1 MTARTTLAVIT
12 VSLVSLTSCATTI
25 IDTAPTTTAVAPT
38 TTIPSGT
45 PDELFAQMQQTIALL
60 SKALSESNKGVA
72 RLRLAEI
79 ESIWSTLKP
88 QVAERG
94 NQFVQDMQRI
104 VDLAIS
110 SIERNRPADAD
121 KSLRFLT
128 LVIETL

>member
-45 PDELFAQMQQTIALL
+45 PDELFAQMQQTIVLL

-94 NQFVQDMQRI
+94 DQFVQDMQRI

>member
-88 QVAERG
+88 QVAER
-94 NQFVQDMQRI
+94 DR
-104 VDLAIS
+104 
-110 SIERNRPADAD
+110 
-121 KSLRFLT
+121 KS
-128 LVIETL
+128 VV

>member
-1 MTARTTLAVIT
+1 MTARTTLAVLI
-12 VSLVSLTSCATTI
+12 VSLVSLTSCATTFI
-25 IDTAPTTTAVAPT
+25 STAPTTTAVAPT

-94 NQFVQDMQRI
+94 DQFVQDIQRI

-128 LVIETL
+128 LVIEAL

>member
-1 MTARTTLAVIT
+1 MKPTSTLAILT
-12 VSLVSLTSCATTI
+12 VSLVSLTSCATTFI
-25 IDTAPTTTAVAPT
+25 STAPTTTVVAPT
-38 TTIPSGT
+38 TTLPSGS
-45 PDELFAQMQQTIALL
+45 PDELFAQMQQTIAFL

-72 RLRLAEI
+72 RLRLAEV

-88 QVAERG
+88 QVTERG
-94 NQFVQDMQRI
+94 DQFVQDIQRI

-128 LVIETL
+128 LVIEAL

>member
-1 MTARTTLAVIT
+1 MTARTTLAVLI
-12 VSLVSLTSCATTI
+12 VSLVSLTSCATTF

-94 NQFVQDMQRI
+94 DQFVEDIQRI

>member
-94 NQFVQDMQRI
+94 DQFVQDMQRI

-110 SIERNRPADAD
+110 SIERNRPAYAD
-121 KSLRFLT
+121 KSLRFFT

>member
-1 MTARTTLAVIT
+1 MKPTSTLAILT
-12 VSLVSLTSCATTI
+12 VSLVSLTSCATTFI
-25 IDTAPTTTAVAPT
+25 STAPTTTVVAPT
-38 TTIPSGT
+38 TTLPSGS
-45 PDELFAQMQQTIALL
+45 PDELFAQMQQTIAFL

-72 RLRLAEI
+72 RVRLAEV

-88 QVAERG
+88 QVTERG
-94 NQFVQDMQRI
+94 DQFVQDIQRI

-128 LVIETL
+128 LVIEAL

>member
-25 IDTAPTTTAVAPT
+25 IDTAPTTTSVAPT

-94 NQFVQDMQRI
+94 DQFVQDMQRI

>member
-1 MTARTTLAVIT
+1 
-12 VSLVSLTSCATTI
+12 
-25 IDTAPTTTAVAPT
+25 
-38 TTIPSGT
+38 
-45 PDELFAQMQQTIALL
+45 MQQTIALL

-94 NQFVQDMQRI
+94 DQFVQDIQRI

>member
-60 SKALSESNKGVA
+60 SKAFSESNKGVA

-94 NQFVQDMQRI
+94 DQFVQDMQRI

>member
-1 MTARTTLAVIT
+1 MSARTTLAVIT

-79 ESIWSTLKP
+79 ESIWSMLKP

-94 NQFVQDMQRI
+94 DQLVQDMQRI

-110 SIERNRPADAD
+110 SIERNRRADAD

>member
-1 MTARTTLAVIT
+1 MTARTTLAVLI
-12 VSLVSLTSCATTI
+12 VSLVSLTSCATTF

-94 NQFVQDMQRI
+94 DQFVQDIQRI

>member
-94 NQFVQDMQRI
+94 DQFVQDMQRI

>member
-1 MTARTTLAVIT
+1 MKATPTLAILA
-12 VSLVSLTSCATTI
+12 VSLISLTSCATTI
-25 IDTAPTTTAVAPT
+25 IDTAPTTTAVAAT
-38 TTIPSGT
+38 TTLPSGT
-45 PDELFAQMQQTIALL
+45 PDELFAQMQETIAFL

-72 RLRLAEI
+72 KVRLAEI

-88 QVAERG
+88 QVTDRG
-94 NQFVQDMQRI
+94 DQFVEDIQRI

-128 LVIETL
+128 LVMETL

>member
-1 MTARTTLAVIT
+1 MKPTSTLAILT
-12 VSLVSLTSCATTI
+12 VSLVSLTSCATTF
-25 IDTAPTTTAVAPT
+25 IDTAPTTRAVAP

-94 NQFVQDMQRI
+94 DQFVEDIQRI

>member
-94 NQFVQDMQRI
+94 DQLVQDMQRI

-110 SIERNRPADAD
+110 SVERNRPADAD
-121 KSLRFLT
+121 KSLRFLA
-128 LVIETL
+128 LVMEAL

>member
-1 MTARTTLAVIT
+1 MKTTPTLAVLA
-12 VSLVSLTSCATTI
+12 VSLFSLTSCATTI

-38 TTIPSGT
+38 TTLPSGT
-45 PDELFAQMQQTIALL
+45 PDELFAQMQETIAFL

-72 RLRLAEI
+72 RLRVAEI

-88 QVAERG
+88 QVADRG
-94 NQFVQDMQRI
+94 DQFVQDIQRI

-110 SIERNRPADAD
+110 SVERNRPADAD

-128 LVIETL
+128 LVMETL

>member
-1 MTARTTLAVIT
+1 MTAKSALAILA

-25 IDTAPTTTAVAPT
+25 INTAPTTTAVAPT
-38 TTIPSGT
+38 TTLPSGT

-72 RLRLAEI
+72 KVRLADI

-88 QVAERG
+88 QVTERG
-94 NQFVQDMQRI
+94 DQFVQDIQRI

-110 SIERNRPADAD
+110 SVERNRPADAD

-128 LVIETL
+128 LVMETL

>member
-38 TTIPSGT
+38 TTIQSGT

-94 NQFVQDMQRI
+94 DQFVQDMQRI

>member
-1 MTARTTLAVIT
+1 MKPTSTLAILT
-12 VSLVSLTSCATTI
+12 VSLVSLTSCATTFI
-25 IDTAPTTTAVAPT
+25 STAPTTTVVAPT
-38 TTIPSGT
+38 TTLPSGS
-45 PDELFAQMQQTIALL
+45 PDELFAQMQQTIAFL

-72 RLRLAEI
+72 RVRLAEV

-88 QVAERG
+88 QVTERG
-94 NQFVQDMQRI
+94 DQFVEDIQRI

-128 LVIETL
+128 LVIEAL

>member
-1 MTARTTLAVIT
+1 MKPTSTLAILT
-12 VSLVSLTSCATTI
+12 VSLVSLTSCATTFI
-25 IDTAPTTTAVAPT
+25 STAPTTTVVAPT
-38 TTIPSGT
+38 TTLPSGS
-45 PDELFAQMQQTIALL
+45 PDELFAQMQQTIAFL

-72 RLRLAEI
+72 RVRLAEI

-88 QVAERG
+88 QVTERG
-94 NQFVQDMQRI
+94 DQFVQDIQRI

-128 LVIETL
+128 LVIEAL

>member
-1 MTARTTLAVIT
+1 MTARTTLAVLI
-12 VSLVSLTSCATTI
+12 VSLVSLTSCATTF

-94 NQFVQDMQRI
+94 DQFVEDIQRI
-104 VDLAIS
+104 IDLAIS

>member
-25 IDTAPTTTAVAPT
+25 INTAPTTTAVAPT

-72 RLRLAEI
+72 KLRLAEI

-94 NQFVQDMQRI
+94 DQFVQDMQRI

>member
-1 MTARTTLAVIT
+1 MTARTTLAVLA
-12 VSLVSLTSCATTI
+12 VSLVSLTSCATTF

-94 NQFVQDMQRI
+94 DQFVEDIQRI